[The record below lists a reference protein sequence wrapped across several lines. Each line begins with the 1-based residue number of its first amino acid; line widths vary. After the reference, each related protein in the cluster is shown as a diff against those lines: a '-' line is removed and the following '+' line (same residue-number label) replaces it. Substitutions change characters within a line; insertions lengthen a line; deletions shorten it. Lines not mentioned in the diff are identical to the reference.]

1 MDLKRAPIRL
11 IKLTEQQLLPS
22 IEQNNNMM
30 SMTTEFLPIHFNS
43 SELKRDISPS
53 FLQQTYSPFGQD
65 QHEAEYQ

>member
-11 IKLTEQQLLPS
+11 IKITEQQLLPS

-30 SMTTEFLPIHFNS
+30 SMTTKFLPIHFNS
-43 SELKRDISPS
+43 SELKHDISPS